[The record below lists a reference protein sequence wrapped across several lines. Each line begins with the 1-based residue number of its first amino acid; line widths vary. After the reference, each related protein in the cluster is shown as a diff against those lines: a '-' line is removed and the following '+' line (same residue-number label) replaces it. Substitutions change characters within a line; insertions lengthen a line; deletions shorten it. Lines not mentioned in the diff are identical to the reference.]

1 MAETTG
7 TFKYRG
13 KVIHLGHPAR
23 IRPSSPGKHDGFEAL
38 IRRIHVND
46 GRVSGIDVVDPR
58 NGHLRTLHPSRVEP
72 YLRNVDKK
80 KASLK

>member
-38 IRRIHVND
+38 IRRIHVN
-46 GRVSGIDVVDPR
+46 

-72 YLRNVDKK
+72 YLRNVEKK